1 MHVEVESDE
10 SELSTIPLEIDSCK
24 AASWLDTL
32 LLSYLLT
39 FDFCK
44 AAFWLERAVLGT
56 KFSLCIYF
64 PFSIPLEI

>member
-56 KFSLCIYF
+56 KFSLCI
-64 PFSIPLEI
+64 